1 MAAGT
6 VKFCGTDTVPKLAAP
21 EVEPSPPPPPPPQA
35 INPKRRL
42 NKLRLRNNINYLIDQ
57 KIYF

>member
-21 EVEPSPPPPPPPQA
+21 EAPPPPPPPPPQA
-35 INPKRRL
+35 IKPNTRL
-42 NKLRLRNNINYLIDQ
+42 NKLKLRNNINHLIDQ
-57 KIYF
+57 KKIF